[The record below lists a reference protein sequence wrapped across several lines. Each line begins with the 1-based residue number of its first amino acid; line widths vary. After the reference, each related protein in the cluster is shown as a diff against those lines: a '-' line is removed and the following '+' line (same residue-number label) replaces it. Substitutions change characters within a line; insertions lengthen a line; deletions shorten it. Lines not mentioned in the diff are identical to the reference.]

1 MYRNLEGCGDV
12 TAAPATNYTSQLI
25 YGLIACFLVIGLGA
39 FLGLVLF
46 FVPFIFIIK
55 LADRQTEQ
63 AKITKTYESLMKRYY
78 NNTLFN
84 VQ

>member
-1 MYRNLEGCGDV
+1 MYHYLEGSDDV
-12 TAAPATNYTSQLI
+12 TTVPATNYTSQLI
-25 YGLIACFLVIGLGA
+25 YGLVACFLVIGLGA

-46 FVPFIFIIK
+46 FLPFLFIIK

-63 AKITKTYESLMKRYY
+63 AKITKTYQSLMKRYY